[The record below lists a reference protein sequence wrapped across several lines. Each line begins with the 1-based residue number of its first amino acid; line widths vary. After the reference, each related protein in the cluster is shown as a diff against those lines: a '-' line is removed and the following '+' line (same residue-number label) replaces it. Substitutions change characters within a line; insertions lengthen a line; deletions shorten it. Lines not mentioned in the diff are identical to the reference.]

1 MTLLS
6 LWLRLV
12 PILFVFLWS
21 TGWVAAG
28 FAAPHADPL
37 TFLAIRFAL
46 AAVAI
51 ALICKVMGVPLSL
64 EGDGER
70 HALVSGVFLHALYLG
85 AVWWAVAKGLPAG
98 ISALIAALQ
107 PLFTALMAPKLVGE
121 VISPRRWAGISI
133 GFLGIVVA
141 LWPKLEGL
149 TGAALWAV
157 AVPILINVG
166 GMVAVTY
173 GTFYQKKHLAG
184 GDLRAIAGW
193 QYVGAALLIFPL
205 AFVTEPMRFDV
216 NVISVATMA
225 WSVIALS
232 VGAIGLLLFLIRR
245 GEVSRAAALI
255 YLVPPVAAVETYV
268 LFGETLSPVQI
279 AGLVATCAGVWL
291 ASKG

>member
-121 VISPRRWAGISI
+121 IISPRRWAGISI

-157 AVPILINVG
+157 AVPILVNVG

-291 ASKG
+291 ASRG

>member
-1 MTLLS
+1 MTLMS
-6 LWLRLV
+6 VWLRLV

-37 TFLAIRFAL
+37 TFLAIRFVL
-46 AAVAI
+46 AAI
-51 ALICKVMGVPLSL
+51 AMMVICRMMGVSFSLSQ
-64 EGDGER
+64 EGER
-70 HALVSGVFLHALYLG
+70 HALISGVFLHALYLG

-107 PLFTALMAPKLVGE
+107 PLFTALMAPKLAGE
-121 VISPRRWAGISI
+121 TISPRRWAGIMI
-133 GFLGIVVA
+133 GFAGIVVA
-141 LWPKLEGL
+141 LSPKLAAV

-157 AVPILINVG
+157 AVPILINVA

-173 GTFYQKKHLAG
+173 GTFYQKRHLAG

-193 QYVGAALLIFPL
+193 QYIGAALLILPL

-216 NVISVATMA
+216 NVVSVLTMA

-255 YLVPPVAAVETYV
+255 YLVPPVAAIETYL
-268 LFGETLSPVQI
+268 LFGETLSPLQI
-279 AGLVATCAGVWL
+279 AGLLATCAGVWL
-291 ASKG
+291 ASRG

>member
-121 VISPRRWAGISI
+121 IISPRRWAGISI

-216 NVISVATMA
+216 NVISVATMV

>member
-121 VISPRRWAGISI
+121 IISPRRWAGISI

-205 AFVTEPMRFDV
+205 AFVTEPMRFEV
-216 NVISVATMA
+216 NVISVATMV

-279 AGLVATCAGVWL
+279 AGLLATCAGVWL

>member
-121 VISPRRWAGISI
+121 IISPRRWAGISI

>member
-121 VISPRRWAGISI
+121 IISPRRWAGISI

-216 NVISVATMA
+216 NVISVTTMA

>member
-121 VISPRRWAGISI
+121 IISPRRWAGISI

-216 NVISVATMA
+216 NVISVATML

>member
-121 VISPRRWAGISI
+121 IISPRRWAGISI

-279 AGLVATCAGVWL
+279 AGLLATCAGVWL
-291 ASKG
+291 ASRG

>member
-121 VISPRRWAGISI
+121 IISPRRWAGISI
-133 GFLGIVVA
+133 GFLGILVA